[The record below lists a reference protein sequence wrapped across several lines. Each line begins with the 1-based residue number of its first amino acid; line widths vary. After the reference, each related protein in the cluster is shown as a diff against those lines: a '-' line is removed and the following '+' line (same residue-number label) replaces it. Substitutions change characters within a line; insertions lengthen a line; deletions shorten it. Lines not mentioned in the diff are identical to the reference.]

1 MCMPS
6 CATLRDRKEIKNPDS
21 QLQTNGQE
29 DNTSSCSFYGLSE
42 GKQIPGEPEGAIASN
57 HDL

>member
-1 MCMPS
+1 M
-6 CATLRDRKEIKNPDS
+6 NPDS
-21 QLQTNGQE
+21 QLQANGQE